1 MPTTPGRTTRS
12 TARRAAEAA
21 SIGSPTRAAVVVQ
34 TRRHTRA
41 AAAAAAALET
51 TADSLEEEDS
61 AGDDVAFGQWGHD
74 WSVSGTSPAGGG
86 GVVRPIAILP
96 TPVALG
102 LSEEEEVVQS
112 MGRLR
117 FLLLDI
123 ANDHWQFGAGPS

>member
-1 MPTTPGRTTRS
+1 MSSTPGRTTRS

-41 AAAAAAALET
+41 AAAAGALET

-61 AGDDVAFGQWGHD
+61 TGDDVAFGQWSHD

-117 FLLLDI
+117 VLLLDI

>member
-1 MPTTPGRTTRS
+1 MSSTPGRTTRS

-21 SIGSPTRAAVVVQ
+21 SIGSPSRAAVVVQ
-34 TRRHTRA
+34 TRRHTR

-61 AGDDVAFGQWGHD
+61 AGDDVAFGQWSHD
-74 WSVSGTSPAGGG
+74 WSVSGSSPAGGG

-117 FLLLDI
+117 VLLLDI